1 MSECWLTSVV
11 TQLREALYENEQWH
25 DKLHFEYDEALQRL
39 ADLQQYNENMEQN
52 ETRSF
57 GLQAELQTCRQTIE
71 TMTAESLMAQ
81 SAIHDLQL
89 SLTAVEAQLEATVDE
104 YTTLLSNHHAELSAA
119 RQQVFERDS
128 IALMQAEKLRLETE
142 KVGKLEGELKTT
154 NLILASQD
162 GDVAMLKDKI
172 GQMRFEA
179 HEKMFQAGGEISGL
193 KKEIE
198 VKEDEIDELSEELRA
213 SKDEL
218 ERSDHDRVEVS
229 SF

>member
-162 GDVAMLKDKI
+162 GDVAMQ
-172 GQMRFEA
+172 GQDWA
-179 HEKMFQAGGEISGL
+179 N
-193 KKEIE
+193 E
-198 VKEDEIDELSEELRA
+198 V
-213 SKDEL
+213 
-218 ERSDHDRVEVS
+218 
-229 SF
+229 